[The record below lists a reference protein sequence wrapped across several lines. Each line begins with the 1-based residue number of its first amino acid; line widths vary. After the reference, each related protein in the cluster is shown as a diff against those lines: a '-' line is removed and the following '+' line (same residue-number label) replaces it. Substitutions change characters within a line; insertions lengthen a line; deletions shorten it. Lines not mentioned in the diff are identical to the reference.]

1 MHVMSHGSPDLERRV
16 GVLAIGGAAVGYL
29 AVGGGALGRFVISGA
44 QRSPEAIEFFRRVW
58 QAVQGLGG

>member
-1 MHVMSHGSPDLERRV
+1 MSHGSPDLERRV